1 MSCDSFLALKN
12 LAGSSCNIGDSLAMT
27 PPCWSSASLM
37 QHPVLFPSW
46 CASAN
51 NKHVLSS
58 PGGILTLQ
66 RWSFLQ
72 TCYCSPEHPLDPGR
86 QLPGIPACKWFGFS
100 SLQYRPAGL
109 QSLKN
114 FIKGKLKL
122 LCLVVLL
129 IYLPYSPWS
138 IVCINIYIHTH
149 TLLDF

>member
-1 MSCDSFLALKN
+1 MSCDSFLALKK

-37 QHPVLFPSW
+37 QHPMLFPSW

-51 NKHVLSS
+51 NKRVLSS

-86 QLPGIPACKWFGFS
+86 QLPGIPAWKWFGFS
-100 SLQYRPAGL
+100 SLQIQACRFAVFEEFYKGEVKIVMPSISFDVLAI
-109 QSLKN
+109 QSMK
-114 FIKGKLKL
+114 
-122 LCLVVLL
+122 
-129 IYLPYSPWS
+129 YS
-138 IVCINIYIHTH
+138 VHKHVYTH